1 MKVIEFIKN
10 GMITTEEVTQRGI
23 SRGHLSYLVK
33 KGELERR
40 TRGLYNLPDAWEDEL
55 YAQQVRF
62 SRGIYGLRTAL
73 YLWDLTDRTP
83 QSYEMFFPFGY
94 NLTAVKTAEIL
105 CHQIKRDWYEADIC
119 TCTTPSG
126 NTVRVYS
133 RERTLCDILRPVN
146 HVDKHTIHEGIR
158 RYLLSSSRDISCLTE
173 TANRLRVTPK
183 LRPLL
188 EILL

>member
-1 MKVIEFIKN
+1 MKVSEFIKN

-40 TRGLYNLPDAWEDEL
+40 TRGLYSLPDAWEDEL

-105 CHQIKRDWYEADIC
+105 CHQIMRDWYGADIC
-119 TCTTPSG
+119 TCATPSG

-133 RERTLCDILRPVN
+133 RERTICDILRPVN

-158 RYLLSSSRDISCLTE
+158 RYLLSSSRDISRLTE
-173 TANRLRVTPK
+173 TADRLRVTPK
-183 LRPLL
+183 LRPFL